1 MFDFLGLKKKTSK
14 TRILVVDDEPNIVQT
29 LQDRLEMNEYEV
41 FTAGNGREGLKR
53 FEDERPH
60 VILLDVIMPIMDG
73 HEMLE
78 VLRKQ
83 PGGQDVSVIM
93 LTARSQTQDIARANA
108 CGIDDYIVDIIIQ
121 STGTI
126 IDSHPLFY
134 PIRIIFNCNVVVS
147 RPMIYTFT

>member
-14 TRILVVDDEPNIVQT
+14 TKIMVVDDEPNIVQT

-41 FTAGNGREGLKR
+41 VTAGNGREGLEK
-53 FEDERPH
+53 FEEERPD

-78 VLRKQ
+78 ALRQ
-83 PGGQDVSVIM
+83 RPTGQNVSVIM

-108 CGIDDYIVDIIIQ
+108 CGIDDYIVKPFDLSELLEKIE
-121 STGTI
+121 S
-126 IDSHPLFY
+126 
-134 PIRIIFNCNVVVS
+134 VVENRNAVA
-147 RPMIYTFT
+147 R